1 MIVCLDVGEVLVD
14 ETRVWS
20 VWSQVLGVSP
30 FELQA
35 TIGARL
41 ATGGTHLD
49 ALTDVDPDWRDRR
62 GAFELALG
70 GLQARD
76 LYPDALPSIRRLQR
90 AGVRVAVCGNQ
101 PVSRRAELLAAGV
114 RVDPLLTSDDLG
126 AEKPDPAFFHS
137 VLDALGGPE
146 PADVWYVGDRPDNDV
161 GPALA
166 AGLRS
171 VWLRRGPWARLV
183 PAGGSDADL
192 IVDGLG
198 DLVDLLLDRDRPDRE
213 T

>member
-20 VWSQVLGVSP
+20 VWGQVLGVSP
-30 FELQA
+30 FELHA
-35 TIGARL
+35 AIGARL

-49 ALTDVDPDWRDRR
+49 ALGDVDPDWRDRR
-62 GAFELALG
+62 GAFERALG
-70 GLQARD
+70 GLQPRD

-114 RVDPLLTSDDLG
+114 RADPLLTSDDLG
-126 AEKPDPAFFHS
+126 AEKPDQAFFQG
-137 VLDALGGPE
+137 VLDALGEPE
-146 PADVWYVGDRPDNDV
+146 PGDVWYVGDRPDNDV
-161 GPALA
+161 GPALE
-166 AGLRS
+166 AGLHS
-171 VWLRRGPWARLV
+171 VWLRRGPWARIV

-192 IVDGLG
+192 IVDDLAG
-198 DLVDLLLDRDRPDRE
+198 LVDVLLDRGRDSGR
-213 T
+213 

>member
-1 MIVCLDVGEVLVD
+1 MIVCFDVGEVLVD

-20 VWSQVLGVSP
+20 VWGRVLGVSP

-49 ALTDVDPDWRDRR
+49 ALADVDPDWRDRR
-62 GAFELALG
+62 GAFERALG

-76 LYPDALPSIRRLQR
+76 LYPDALTNIRRLQR

-114 RVDPLLTSDDLG
+114 RADPVLTSDDLG
-126 AEKPDPAFFHS
+126 AEKPDPAFFHGL
-137 VLDALGGPE
+137 LDALDGPE
-146 PADVWYVGDRPDNDV
+146 PGNVWYVGDRPDNDV

-171 VWLRRGPWARLV
+171 VWLRRGPWARIV

-192 IVDGLG
+192 IVD
-198 DLVDLLLDRDRPDRE
+198 DLADLAEALLDRERDRGA
-213 T
+213 

>member
-1 MIVCLDVGEVLVD
+1 MIVCFDVGEVLVD

-20 VWSQVLGVSP
+20 VWAQVLGVSP

-49 ALTDVDPDWRDRR
+49 ALADVHPGWQDRR
-62 GAFELALG
+62 GAFEQALG

-76 LYPDALPSIRRLQR
+76 LYPDALPSMRRLQR
-90 AGVRVAVCGNQ
+90 AGVRTAVCGNQ

-114 RVDPLLTSDDLG
+114 RADPLLTSDDLG
-126 AEKPDPAFFHS
+126 AQKPDQAFFRA
-137 VLDALGGPE
+137 VLDALDVPD

-166 AGLRS
+166 VGLRS
-171 VWLRRGPWARLV
+171 AWLRRGPWARLA

-192 IVDGLG
+192 IVDDLG
-198 DLVDLLLDRDRPDRE
+198 GLVDTLLDR
-213 T
+213 